1 MDYLI
6 LSTKSKSRSQQIAT
20 IKLITHCKLL
30 PFLLDQN
37 ELTLDFLTPKNKVK
51 ALDLIPIFMIVHTLL
66 WITFAKKLGY
76 SQP

>member
-20 IKLITHCKLL
+20 IKLITRCKLL
-30 PFLLDQN
+30 PFHLDQN
-37 ELTLDFLTPKNKVK
+37 ELTLDFLTPKNKIK
-51 ALDLIPIFMIVHTLL
+51 ALNLIAIIVIVHTLL
-66 WITFAKKLGY
+66 WITYARKVGY